1 MRLTVP
7 GLEYLWLAPF
17 AGYLAMI
24 LLTAV
29 PDPSRVAAPPPHG
42 RAGRTITNG
51 GIALTVTGVEL
62 TELWSANRAVPTYG
76 LDFTVTVQNRA
87 WPDAAGFAFDQGS
100 LSLEGT
106 GTGWRRSGF
115 RVCNGEP
122 RLKHGESIDGAIQ
135 FVLDGALVG
144 RPTLTL
150 TSGRGT
156 LARSD
161 FNPPPARPIIAP
173 LVAGGVAGGDQPLPP
188 VACKE

>member
-29 PDPSRVAAPPPHG
+29 PDPSRVAEPPPHG
-42 RAGRTITNG
+42 RPGRMVTNG

-62 TELWSANRAVPTYG
+62 TELWSADRAVPAYG
-76 LDFTVTVQNRA
+76 LDFAVTVENRDWA
-87 WPDAAGFAFDQGS
+87 GDAGFAFGPGS

-106 GTGWRRSGF
+106 GTGWRRSDF

-122 RLKHGESIDGAIQ
+122 RLGRGESTDGAIQ
-135 FVLDGALVG
+135 FVLDGAPVG
-144 RPTLTL
+144 RTTLAL
-150 TSGRGT
+150 TSVRGT
-156 LARSD
+156 LARVVFD
-161 FNPPPARPIIAP
+161 PPPARTITSPS
-173 LVAGGVAGGDQPLPP
+173 VAGGAPSFPP
-188 VACKE
+188 VVCRE